1 MAIWTAYEAR
11 HRFREIFERARTE
24 GPQVI
29 TLHGK
34 DQAVLL
40 SIETYRRL
48 QATKPD
54 FKEYLLSGPKVND
67 FEIDRPRDLGR
78 EADI

>member
-1 MAIWTAYEAR
+1 MAIWTAHEAR
-11 HRFREIFERARTE
+11 RRFREIIERARTE

-29 TLHGK
+29 TRHGME
-34 DQAVLL
+34 QAVVL

-48 QATKPD
+48 QATEPD
-54 FKEYLLSGPKVND
+54 FKEYLLSGPKVDD

-78 EADI
+78 EADL